1 MFCSRM
7 VRNKTEACNSEEIKQ
22 QHGVGGIHMVG
33 VVYSG
38 SYSNK
43 VTHGDPTLYT
53 LGAYRQGD
61 SIHDD
66 THAPLSI
73 EKKLI

>member
-1 MFCSRM
+1 
-7 VRNKTEACNSEEIKQ
+7 
-22 QHGVGGIHMVG
+22 MVG